1 MKLAMAGT
9 DFRSAPLELRGR
21 LSFGKDEI
29 RRMTED
35 ICKRENILGCVIVS
49 TCNRTEIYVSFKDS
63 IEDPTGILFE
73 ECGEEGTGFEGRM
86 KVRYG
91 VDAVRHLSEVACGLH
106 SAIICEEQI
115 VSQISGAAELSRESG
130 GMDAVLSTLFREAVA
145 SGKRALTE
153 HHITAVPR
161 SAAIR
166 AVDMAE
172 ELAGG
177 LEGRRA
183 LVIGSGKMGCLAAK
197 TLIERGCDVKITIRS
212 YRSGE
217 NIIPRGAVPVE
228 YAARLASVA
237 ESDIVISATRS
248 PHFTLTRKSMES
260 LPGMPLCIFD
270 LAVPRD
276 IEKGVGELTR
286 CFDIDDIYSEGHKAD
301 PEIKAVYS
309 IAESSVEEFMQ
320 WDRFRDML
328 PLIDDIKRAVSERV
342 LCSAE
347 FDAVRENGDA
357 ETAAIVA
364 AEKAADLILKS
375 LRDTVGSDALGLC
388 CKRIEGGS
396 REARRRA
403 AAERT

>member
-1 MKLAMAGT
+1 MAGT

-73 ECGEEGTGFEGRM
+73 TCGEEGTGFEGRM

-197 TLIERGCDVKITIRS
+197 TLIERGCDVRITIRS

-248 PHFTLTRKSMES
+248 PHFTLTREA
-260 LPGMPLCIFD
+260 G
-270 LAVPRD
+270 A
-276 IEKGVGELTR
+276 
-286 CFDIDDIYSEGHKAD
+286 
-301 PEIKAVYS
+301 
-309 IAESSVEEFMQ
+309 SS
-320 WDRFRDML
+320 
-328 PLIDDIKRAVSERV
+328 
-342 LCSAE
+342 
-347 FDAVRENGDA
+347 GDA
-357 ETAAIVA
+357 LVHIRSCGAA
-364 AEKAADLILKS
+364 
-375 LRDTVGSDALGLC
+375 
-388 CKRIEGGS
+388 
-396 REARRRA
+396 
-403 AAERT
+403 